1 MNLIIFFPSNIKKID
16 TNKFINVAGVDTMK
30 KKDCI
35 FYVNRNITLFPISTI
50 YIVHDA

>member
-35 FYVNRNITLFPISTI
+35 NRNITLFLISTI
-50 YIVHDA
+50 YI